1 MVVYTVNNGS
11 DESSISTLD
20 VRTQVKNIT
29 NIESGDERDLTVK
42 AGNRLYI
49 QALERQKRHEERRN
63 QGSETTVRAKMIFSP
78 VIPMKNKQDFKVE
91 KRTVSNVSRRESNGN
106 RDNCELDEN
115 LDLTV
120 KAGNRLYS
128 NALRRIQE
136 REERR
141 LEAAST
147 IKQLEDLIA
156 RAQNE
161 NDSSVMAGNRLY
173 GQAIEQLK
181 RQESKRQEA
190 MKPSSR
196 KLELSTQSDIGK
208 KVQTVYTEDIPNR
221 CNHLY
226 HLSAEMQSMGKQ
238 RRSSIEEA
246 QARAKMKPETKI
258 LPASRAGDM
267 YTRSM
272 ERLLMQKLKLEER
285 YGRIE
290 EW

>member
-1 MVVYTVNNGS
+1 MVVDTSNSGS
-11 DESSISTLD
+11 DESVISTLD
-20 VRTQVKNIT
+20 VRSQLNKVVK
-29 NIESGDERDLTVK
+29 SASERDVTVK
-42 AGNRLYI
+42 AGNRLYT
-49 QALERQKRHEERRN
+49 QAIERQKRHEERRT
-63 QGSETTVRAKMIFSP
+63 QASETIVKAKTKFSP
-78 VIPMKNKQDFKVE
+78 LIPVKNRQVFN
-91 KRTVSNVSRRESNGN
+91 TINNVSRLQSDKS

-128 NALRRIQE
+128 NALRRMQVRNE
-136 REERR
+136 R
-141 LEAAST
+141 ST
-147 IKQLEDLIA
+147 ETTATLKQLEDLIA

-181 RQESKRQEA
+181 RQEFKRQEA
-190 MKPSSR
+190 MKPASR
-196 KLELSTQSDIGK
+196 KLELITQTEIGK
-208 KVQTVYTEDIPNR
+208 KVQTVSTEDIANR
-221 CNHLY
+221 CDHLY
-226 HLSAEMQSMGKQ
+226 HLSAEMQSIGKQ
-238 RRSSIEEA
+238 RRSSIELA

-290 EW
+290 E